1 MKSELGGW
9 PILEDGAAGLGVSS
23 SMSSLDR
30 LIKLRFLDVR
40 PFFDLFVSSNPK
52 DPNQSIIRVSK
63 NILIQTLIIL
73 NVNFKQ
79 L

>member
-1 MKSELGGW
+1 MGGW
-9 PILEDGAAGLGVSS
+9 PILEDGAAAAGVSS
-23 SMSSLDR
+23 SMSSIDR

-63 NILIQTLIIL
+63 KTLIQTLVIL
-73 NVNFKQ
+73 NVNFK
-79 L
+79 